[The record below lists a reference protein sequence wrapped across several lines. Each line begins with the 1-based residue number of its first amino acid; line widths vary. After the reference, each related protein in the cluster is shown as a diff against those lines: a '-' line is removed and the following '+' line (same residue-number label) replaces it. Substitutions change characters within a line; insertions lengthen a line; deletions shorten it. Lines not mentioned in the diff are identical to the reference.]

1 MAKLWHTRRVD
12 TAKLELAA
20 QRYREAIDALD
31 AARADL
37 QAEAVAAMRQNPKR
51 GAQAEVARITG
62 WTREQ
67 IRLLM
72 KAAEQA
78 TPVAAQSEQSA
89 QSEQGSTV

>member
-1 MAKLWHTRRVD
+1 MSGMD

-20 QRYREAIDALD
+20 QRYRDAHEALD

-37 QAEAVAAMRQNPKR
+37 QSEVVAVLSSTDAR
-51 GAQAEVARITG
+51 GAQAQVARITG

-72 KAAEQA
+72 KAAR
-78 TPVAAQSEQSA
+78 EQS
-89 QSEQGSTV
+89 

>member
-1 MAKLWHTRRVD
+1 MCGMD

-20 QRYREAIDALD
+20 QRYREAHEALD

-37 QAEAVAAMRQNPKR
+37 QAEVVAALSSAGER
-51 GAQAEVARITG
+51 GAQAQVARLTG

-72 KAAEQA
+72 KAAREEA
-78 TPVAAQSEQSA
+78 
-89 QSEQGSTV
+89 

>member
-1 MAKLWHTRRVD
+1 MCDMD

-20 QRYREAIDALD
+20 QRYRDAEKALD

-37 QAEAVAAMRQNPKR
+37 RAEVVSLLSGTDER
-51 GAQAEVARITG
+51 GAQAQVARITG

-72 KAAEQA
+72 KAAREE
-78 TPVAAQSEQSA
+78 S
-89 QSEQGSTV
+89 